1 MSIEKAISQTKNFKT
16 PYQRMIVNLLYT
28 SSWLNLKQ
36 IQLLRPYKLS
46 VSQYNVLRILRGAYP
61 TPVSTSYIAERMIDR
76 TSNASR
82 IVERLQKKGLV
93 VKEPSTVDRRIVNI
107 SITEE
112 GLDLLARIDVE
123 QDRFEEKLHTLTEE
137 KAKLLSD
144 LLDELRA
151 CFQEE

>member
-1 MSIEKAISQTKNFKT
+1 MSIEKAISQTKNFKS
-16 PYQRMIVNLLYT
+16 PYQRMVVNLLYT
-28 SSWLNLKQ
+28 SSWMNLKQ
-36 IQLLRPYKLS
+36 IQLLRPYNLS

-82 IVERLQKKGLV
+82 IVDRLLRKELV
-93 VKEPSTVDRRIVNI
+93 IKEPSAVDRRIVNI
-107 SITEE
+107 LITEK
-112 GLDLLARIDVE
+112 GLDLLAKIDVE
-123 QDRFEEKLHTLTEE
+123 QDHFEARLHSLTEE
-137 KAKLLSD
+137 KANLLSD